1 MQATKNW
8 TANPTREGAGHSA
21 HSGRNAHAP
30 ALGTADAGSSTG
42 AE

>member
-1 MQATKNW
+1 MQAKIW
-8 TANPTREGAGHSA
+8 TANPTHEGAGHSA

-30 ALGTADAGSSTG
+30 ALGTAATGSSMG